1 MLPSHFGAGDVVGTL
16 SSYVHGAI
24 SVDPTIRVN
33 VVITDWAASDHWW
46 GWLLT
51 PALHHLTGA
60 RLRLAFLAEDR
71 VTVTNYRY
79 LLRSTASSKS

>member
-1 MLPSHFGAGDVVGTL
+1 
-16 SSYVHGAI
+16 VHGALA
-24 SVDPTIRVN
+24 VDPEIRVN
-33 VVITDWAASDHWW
+33 VVITDWAASSRWW
-46 GWLLT
+46 SWLLT

-79 LLRSTASSKS
+79 LASSADAARN